1 MSSPSHSP
9 KRAAPSGRAA
19 GEPPSADTLIHKFLT
34 MRRRTQ
40 LLTSPLSAEDQQL
53 QSMPNASPTKWHR
66 AHTSWF
72 FEEFILAPQG
82 VARFHPDFATLF
94 NSYYVAVGPRHP
106 RHERG
111 LLSRPSVD
119 EITRYREHID
129 EQVVALLTRASS
141 ATLTQ
146 LAPLIELGCAHE
158 EQHQELILTDI
169 LHALSFN
176 PLNPVCFAPPSLPK
190 TPTTPPRWQRHEGGL
205 VWIGDPGQGF
215 AFDNERPR
223 HRFYLEPFALRDQLI
238 SVAEVIAFIQ
248 AGGYQTPSLWLSEG
262 FDWACQLER
271 HAPMYSYLDG
281 GKLVGFTLHGEREL
295 DPDAPAHHLSYYEAD
310 AIARFL
316 DARLPT
322 EHEWEHAARDQPLSA
337 QAAHLLDADS
347 GAICSAL
354 YPQASN
360 VSIFGGVW
368 QWVASSY
375 EPYPGFE
382 AAPGALGEYNG
393 KFMINQRVL
402 RGGSCFTPANHMRL
416 TYRNFWHPQTR
427 FQMTGARIARG
438 ESP

>member
-1 MSSPSHSP
+1 MSSPRPSSSSFDLDQ
-9 KRAAPSGRAA
+9 APPHAH
-19 GEPPSADTLIHKFLT
+19 TLTHQFLT
-34 MRRRTQ
+34 TRRRTE
-40 LLTSPLSAEDQQL
+40 LLTAPLSAEDQQL
-53 QSMPNASPTKWHR
+53 QSMPSASPTKWHR

-82 VARFHPDFATLF
+82 VARFHADFATLY

-119 EITRYREHID
+119 EITRYRQHID
-129 EQVVALLTRASS
+129 AQVVALLERA
-141 ATLTQ
+141 TPELLTQ
-146 LAPLIELGCAHE
+146 LKPLIELGCAHE

-176 PLNPVCFAPPSLPK
+176 PLNPVCFEPPSPPSRPQATLS
-190 TPTTPPRWQRHEGGL
+190 PRWQRHEGGL
-205 VWIGDPGQGF
+205 IWIGASDQGF
-215 AFDNERPR
+215 TFDNERPR
-223 HRFYLEPFALRDQLI
+223 HRFYLEPFAIRDQLI
-238 SVAEVIAFIQ
+238 SVAEVIAFIK
-248 AGGYQTPSLWLSEG
+248 ADGYTTPSLWLSEG
-262 FDWACQLER
+262 FTWASQLER
-271 HAPMYSYLDG
+271 HAPLYSYLDG
-281 GKLVGFTLHGEREL
+281 DALVGFTLHGEREL
-295 DPDAPAHHLSYYEAD
+295 EPDAPARHLSYYEAD

-322 EHEWEHAARDQPLSA
+322 EHEWEHAARDQPLSLEV
-337 QAAHLLDADS
+337 AHLLDADS
-347 GAICSAL
+347 GVLRSAL
-354 YPQASN
+354 DPQTADHA
-360 VSIFGGVW
+360 SIFGGVW

-402 RGGSCFTPANHMRL
+402 RGGSCLTPAPHMRL
-416 TYRNFWHPQTR
+416 TYRNFWHPDTR

-438 ESP
+438 EAP